1 MSFKLVDK
9 IKKSNLPGPLKKVLE
24 AYVSFGNSD
33 GTSIRPTAAA
43 VAERITGSRTTVARY
58 TPRLVRLGLLVHDRN
73 EDGTFKT
80 YSYNSE
86 GTWAYVY
93 HADLTPL
100 SRPEIVEVFE
110 ITRQMISEKRRSAG
124 RKGGRPKR
132 QMELFD
138 ESNLIQTIKSNLLQ
152 SEQTNLQQT
161 EESKLQH
168 VPDPCIPLR
177 SIQETYQTQTD
188 PSAVSTAVNEK
199 KNEGMKAS
207 VAVAPSAND
216 SAVSS
221 LSDQSLKGSG
231 LLADQN
237 QRTQTAE
244 VNPESSDGGD
254 ETPVF
259 TAGGLEYEVHDGK
272 PTLNPLDAADAE
284 LGRQFREDPEGL
296 AARLMVEERE
306 AEAQE
311 QQAWWDGLSLTD
323 KIEHVGLDRILA
335 IEQLWHEATGLE
347 DASAHRALTCDLL
360 YHDDDDTLRRMRMA
374 LNDCPQTAGVKW
386 RSFDFFCTRWKNQT
400 LPNVMAWDRR
410 KRAKQREVAELSRY
424 GCCGIC
430 GYRAAESA
438 SRGSYKAMCTECKHA
453 YIHAEWLLDK
463 ALEVEGAVWCR
474 KSEKRSWIGTKE
486 GVAYFTWQEDEDYFG
501 KCERLM
507 KDPRVVEHIE
517 QHLANLGAD
526 MNPRGFD
533 VEEA

>member
-9 IKKSNLPGPLKKVLE
+9 IKKSNLPGPLKKVFE

-33 GTSIRPTAAA
+33 GTSIRPTANK
-43 VAERITGSRTTVARY
+43 VAKRAGCAKRTVQRH
-58 TPRLVRLGLLVHDRN
+58 TPTLVRLGFLVHDFN
-73 EDGTFKT
+73 EDGTYRT
-80 YSYNSE
+80 YSYPKE
-86 GTWAYVY
+86 GVWAYVY
-93 HADLTPL
+93 HADLSSLANPA
-100 SRPEIVEVFE
+100 IVEGFE
-110 ITRQMISEKRRSAG
+110 IERQAVSEARRRARG
-124 RKGGRPKR
+124 KGERSRQLVLFENDTMTETPYDKLAQTLPVILAETSYDKLADRPYPYT
-132 QMELFD
+132 
-138 ESNLIQTIKSNLLQ
+138 SS
-152 SEQTNLQQT
+152 
-161 EESKLQH
+161 
-168 VPDPCIPLR
+168 LR
-177 SIQETYQTQTD
+177 SSYDQTQTD
-188 PSAVSTAVNEK
+188 PSAISTAVNEK
-199 KNEGMKAS
+199 KNEGIKAS

-216 SAVSS
+216 SAVAS

-254 ETPVF
+254 ETTVR

-284 LGRQFREDPEGL
+284 LGRQFREDPQGL
-296 AARLMVEERE
+296 AERLMVEERE
-306 AEAQE
+306 AEAQA
-311 QQAWWDGLSLTD
+311 QQAWWDGLSLRD

-347 DASAHRALTCDLL
+347 DASAHRALTCDLF
-360 YHDDDDTLRRMRMA
+360 YHGDEDTLPRMSMA
-374 LNDCPQTAGVKW
+374 LKDCPLTAGVKW
-386 RSFDFFCTRWKNQT
+386 RSFNFFCTRWKNQT

-438 SRGSYKAMCTECKHA
+438 ARGTYKAMCRECKQT
-453 YIHAEWLLDK
+453 YIHAASLLDT
-463 ALEVEGAVWCR
+463 AGEVQGAVWCF

-486 GVAYFTWQEDEDYFG
+486 GVAYFTWQDNEDYSA

-507 KDPRVVEHIE
+507 KHPRVMEHIE

-526 MNPRGFD
+526 MNPRAFD

>member
-9 IKKSNLPGPLKKVLE
+9 IKKSNLPGPLKKVFE

-33 GTSIRPTAAA
+33 GTSIRPTADK
-43 VAERITGSRTTVARY
+43 VADRAGCGQRTVQRH
-58 TPRLVRLGLLVHDRN
+58 TPTIVSLGLLVHDRDEQGN
-73 EDGTFKT
+73 YLT
-80 YSYNSE
+80 YSYPKE
-86 GTWAYVY
+86 GVWAYIY
-93 HADLTPL
+93 HADLSPL
-100 SRPEIVEVFE
+100 ANPAIVEGFE
-110 ITRQMISEKRRSAG
+110 M
-124 RKGGRPKR
+124 KR
-132 QMELFD
+132 QATSEARRRARGKGNRSRQLVLFEND
-138 ESNLIQTIKSNLLQ
+138 KMTETPYDKLSQTPPVILAETSYD
-152 SEQTNLQQT
+152 
-161 EESKLQH
+161 KLADR
-168 VPDPCIPLR
+168 PYPYTSSLR
-177 SIQETYQTQTD
+177 SSYDQTQTD

-199 KNEGMKAS
+199 KNEGIKAS

-216 SAVSS
+216 SAVAS

-254 ETPVF
+254 ETPVR
-259 TAGGLEYEVHDGK
+259 TAGGLEYEVDDGK
-272 PTLNPLDAADAE
+272 PTLPPIDAADAE
-284 LGRQFREDPEGL
+284 LGRQFRENPQAVGDRLL
-296 AARLMVEERE
+296 AER
-306 AEAQE
+306 QE
-311 QQAWWDGLSLTD
+311 AWWGSLTLEE
-323 KIEHVGLDRILA
+323 KIDWVGEPNIRVV
-335 IEQLWHEATGLE
+335 EQLWHEATGLE
-347 DASAHRALTCDLL
+347 DAPAHRALTCDLL
-360 YHDDDDTLRRMRMA
+360 YHGDDDTLPRMRMA
-374 LNDCPQTAGVKW
+374 LKDCPQTTGVKW

-430 GYRAAESA
+430 GCRAAESA
-438 SRGSYKAMCTECKHA
+438 ARGSYKAMCTECKQA
-453 YIHAEWLLDK
+453 YIHAEGLLDK

-486 GVAYFTWQEDEDYFG
+486 GVAYFTWQDNENYFA

-507 KDPRVVEHIE
+507 KQPRVMEHIE
-517 QHLANLGAD
+517 QRLANLGAD